1 MSDSGS
7 NPRTKDKP
15 DNEVGSTCGTE
26 DLEDPKPD
34 AKDYSL
40 PCISHHE
47 NEPLT
52 QAKVLEFFKLASNSE
67 MTISV
72 PPVCPQGGEVYLF
85 VPDSLDTASKI
96 LV

>member
-40 PCISHHE
+40 PCISHHD

-52 QAKVLEFFKLASNSE
+52 QAKVL
-67 MTISV
+67 
-72 PPVCPQGGEVYLF
+72 
-85 VPDSLDTASKI
+85 
-96 LV
+96 